1 MAIGSH
7 GRGRGGTVGHGRLE
21 ESVYHRALFFV
32 SVHFC
37 NTWHCNEPSTH
48 RQASRQLTAERPVCF
63 CFFTLPE
70 VELTISRNLP
80 F

>member
-1 MAIGSH
+1 MKARYSLLASILTITQKCTSTIVAD
-7 GRGRGGTVGHGRLE
+7 RNLSYSFTQQ
-21 ESVYHRALFFV
+21 
-32 SVHFC
+32 
-37 NTWHCNEPSTH
+37 STH